1 MSHRS
6 FNYPTT
12 LSSRNCLTYSLPQ
25 VTVFWLVAP
34 IGVIQGVY
42 AKYYAL
48 SLTTLAG
55 IILFAR
61 IFDAVTDPLVGF
73 YSDRY
78 YQRFGTRKPFMLVGG
93 LLLIVSSYLLYVP
106 QSIGVAYFIG
116 CFVIFY
122 AAYTLFEIPHNAWG
136 TELATQSKDKSLIY
150 TCRSVANYMGL
161 TLFYVVPLLP
171 IFESNEITPETLKL
185 NVLVAGTLMILF
197 LYFSLQMTPNTSAK
211 PNKPGHISKLEVNQ
225 PSSPQGLSGL
235 IVTII
240 HNRPLVIFLGAYLFY
255 GVAIGMWYGLIF
267 LYVDT
272 YLGMGDKFVKMFLVA
287 FILGIV
293 VSPLWAKM
301 AIAFGKKKVVSVA
314 VTLVFVSFIF
324 TGTLKPNETSFQ
336 EIVML
341 KVVNSV
347 GIVCLSAIVPAMLSE
362 ISDYTA
368 WKFRAEN
375 NAICFA
381 LLNFVTKFSSAIGT
395 SLGLAIAGSYGF
407 DAAAS
412 IQTSEGVQ
420 GLILGMV
427 WWPAFLILLSLA
439 LIIAGPINTAR
450 YEIVRRRLDVLF
462 VRR

>member
-1 MSHRS
+1 M
-6 FNYPTT
+6 
-12 LSSRNCLTYSLPQ
+12 
-25 VTVFWLVAP
+25 
-34 IGVIQGVY
+34 
-42 AKYYAL
+42 
-48 SLTTLAG
+48 
-55 IILFAR
+55 
-61 IFDAVTDPLVGF
+61 
-73 YSDRY
+73 
-78 YQRFGTRKPFMLVGG
+78 
-93 LLLIVSSYLLYVP
+93 
-106 QSIGVAYFIG
+106 
-116 CFVIFY
+116 
-122 AAYTLFEIPHNAWG
+122 
-136 TELATQSKDKSLIY
+136 
-150 TCRSVANYMGL
+150 
-161 TLFYVVPLLP
+161 
-171 IFESNEITPETLKL
+171 
-185 NVLVAGTLMILF
+185 
-197 LYFSLQMTPNTSAK
+197 
-211 PNKPGHISKLEVNQ
+211 
-225 PSSPQGLSGL
+225 
-235 IVTII
+235 
-240 HNRPLVIFLGAYLFY
+240 
-255 GVAIGMWYGLIF
+255 
-267 LYVDT
+267 
-272 YLGMGDKFVKMFLVA
+272 
-287 FILGIV
+287 
-293 VSPLWAKM
+293 
-301 AIAFGKKKVVSVA
+301 VSVA